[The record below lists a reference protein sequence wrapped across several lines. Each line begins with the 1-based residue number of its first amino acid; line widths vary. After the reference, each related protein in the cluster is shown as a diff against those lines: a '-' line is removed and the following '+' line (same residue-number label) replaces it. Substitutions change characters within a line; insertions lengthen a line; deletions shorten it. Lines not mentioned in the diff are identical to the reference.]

1 MPKWIHALILADV
14 RRVHRSCYSARQHI
28 FPKKMYLYIHAY
40 IQSSVRRA
48 LFMLVLS
55 YMYYP
60 FLYTTKNLSQAV
72 LLIPAKNTDIACE
85 GQTCG
90 GNCKTNK
97 IKVRLSWHLCPL
109 VIFYLSHTIEQF
121 PIPQI
126 STDGNLLKATLHACV
141 TAYV

>member
-28 FPKKMYLYIHAY
+28 FPKKMYLYMHVYKVECEKSTFYACLIVH
-40 IQSSVRRA
+40 
-48 LFMLVLS
+48 VL
-55 YMYYP
+55 P
-60 FLYTTKNLSQAV
+60 FFLYTSKNLSQAV
-72 LLIPAKNTDIACE
+72 LLVPAKNTDIACE

-121 PIPQI
+121 PIP
-126 STDGNLLKATLHACV
+126 
-141 TAYV
+141 